1 MTRVFHGERI
11 AKTARLRPGV
21 TATIFGDQ
29 RKKVLLTKRSDNGQ
43 WCLPGG
49 GLDPGES
56 ISEACIREIYEE
68 TGLSIQLL
76 RLIGV
81 YSSPDWVIEY
91 ADGNR
96 FQILALNF
104 EAEILGGSLTLNSE
118 VTQFGYFSEDQIE
131 KLDLLPHHRQRIMDA
146 FSSENAP
153 FIR

>member
-1 MTRVFHGERI
+1 MTQVLFGERI
-11 AKTARLRPGV
+11 AKTASLRPGV
-21 TATIFGDQ
+21 TAVIFDEQ
-29 RKKVLLTKRSDNGQ
+29 HQQILLTKRSDNGQ

-56 ISEACIREIYEE
+56 ITEACIREIFEE
-68 TGLSIQLL
+68 TGLSIQLI

-81 YSSPDWVIEY
+81 YSSPNWVIQY

-104 EAEILGGSLTLNSE
+104 EAEIDSGALTLNSE
-118 VTQFGYFSEDQIE
+118 VTQFGYFSQTQIDQ
-131 KLDLLPHHRQRIMDA
+131 LDLLPHHRQRIVDA
-146 FSSENAP
+146 FSSEMTP